1 MSLEYTPHSGYHVN
15 DLLLVFACRSICS
28 GVSVSVGPHI
38 CLLCIGDMKVR
49 GEDMVAF
56 KKDLGFVFLFVFGNI
71 RLGYTSSFVHHRR
84 KMVFG

>member
-1 MSLEYTPHSGYHVN
+1 
-15 DLLLVFACRSICS
+15 
-28 GVSVSVGPHI
+28 
-38 CLLCIGDMKVR
+38 MKVR